1 MASITKASIC
11 GDDFGKLVFSTNRL
25 VKKDVANG
33 KSFMYMRNSRGPRK
47 LPWGTPYTTVF
58 SLEKIP
64 FIHTY

>member
-1 MASITKASIC
+1 VSSANS
-11 GDDFGKLVFSTNRL
+11 L

-33 KSFMYMRNSRGPRK
+33 KSFLNMRNSRVPRT
-47 LPWGTPYTTVF
+47 LPWGTPHTTVS